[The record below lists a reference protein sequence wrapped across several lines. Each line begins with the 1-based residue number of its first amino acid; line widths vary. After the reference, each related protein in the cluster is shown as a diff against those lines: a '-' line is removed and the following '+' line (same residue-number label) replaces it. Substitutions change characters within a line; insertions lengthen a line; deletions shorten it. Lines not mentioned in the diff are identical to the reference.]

1 MDIINI
7 LAKFDLDGKTY
18 LITLSNNNIVFYSYS
33 NKKYSKALSRE
44 ELETCFKILDSLLI
58 RKETS
63 IYLRDR
69 KIGNNI
75 YQIFYDSKTDLCWW
89 NCITSKNINDED
101 YEILMNLYN
110 NIQEVY
116 YFSLM
121 EKNEKKTTT
130 SIIRKILNKTIR
142 VYISAT
148 AISLI
153 ITGAL
158 YTYSLPQSI
167 VKLNDEQ
174 VVTVMDYFKYME
186 NTGLGK
192 IQDEKAKEYRENL
205 DSDYEYN
212 WREIEQAIDENPYLK
227 QNEKDFIKK
236 FKCIFDSHHGYM
248 NIPMVIDRLKTF
260 RADYFEGRIPF
271 KPLASGVYYTEL
283 NHAYYAN
290 AYSIDDVHKWI
301 LIHEFIHV
309 IAISSSGKSI
319 EYVTDLA
326 TREFLIKLIENGEIK
341 PKSEWYDSNG
351 GLINYKTA
359 YSHSC
364 KLFYLL
370 LNLVD
375 EETRLK
381 YLYQTDERLL
391 AEALIK
397 IDKTSNPNEAKSR
410 AYNLVFEF
418 SKSFEFPDSNIIVDK
433 ITHRD
438 YTDQEIYN
446 KLNYYYEMKF
456 GHSIA
461 SDLNS
466 VLELFEKEPV
476 GMIETAKRKVGIPT
490 YNEITPPMKETIE
503 ETLGLSQK
511 IIDNITI
518 QPQGLFFDDIPPIIY
533 YTEDKKP
540 KNMILT
546 NEIKRTLTEK
556 YNYKT
561 GKGNVK

>member
-7 LAKFDLDGKTY
+7 LAKFDFDRKTY
-18 LITLSNNNIVFYSYS
+18 LITLYNNNIVFYSYS
-33 NKKYSKALSRE
+33 NKEYSKALSRE
-44 ELETCFKILDSLLI
+44 ELEMCFKILDSLLI

-89 NCITSKNINDED
+89 NCITSKNINDEE

-116 YFSLM
+116 YLAVWKKKEKQNISIVRKI
-121 EKNEKKTTT
+121 KNELLK
-130 SIIRKILNKTIR
+130 
-142 VYISAT
+142 VYLPGSAI
-148 AISLI
+148 ALI
-153 ITGAL
+153 ICGAL
-158 YTYSLPQSI
+158 YAYSLPQSI
-167 VKLNDEQ
+167 VILNDEQ
-174 VVTVMDYFKYME
+174 VVTVKDYFNYMNKIE
-186 NTGLGK
+186 MAK
-192 IQDEKAKEYRENL
+192 IQNEKAKEYRENI

-212 WREIEQAIDENPYLK
+212 WSEIEQAIDENSYLK

-236 FKCIFDSHHGYM
+236 FKCIFDSHHEYM
-248 NIPMVIDRLKTF
+248 NIPMVIDRLKTL
-260 RADYFEGRIPF
+260 RADYFEEKIQFTPS
-271 KPLASGVYYTEL
+271 ASGAYHSVL
-283 NHAYYAN
+283 NHVYYAN
-290 AYSIDDVHKWI
+290 AHDIEDVNEWI

-309 IAISSSGKSI
+309 MAISSSGKSN

-326 TREFLIKLIENGEIK
+326 TREILLKFIENGEIELGA
-341 PKSEWYDSNG
+341 EWYDSNG
-351 GLINYKTA
+351 GLMNIQSG

-381 YLYQTDERLL
+381 YLYQTDERAL

-397 IDKTSNPNEAKSR
+397 IDKTNDKNEAKRR
-410 AYNLVFEF
+410 AYNLVFDF
-418 SKSFEFPDSNIIVDK
+418 SKSFELSGANGMIDK

-446 KLNYYYEMKF
+446 MLNYYYEIKF

-466 VLELFEKEPV
+466 VLELSEKEPV
-476 GMIETAKRKVGIPT
+476 GMIESVKRKVGIPT
-490 YNEITPPMKETIE
+490 YNEITQPMKETIE
-503 ETLGLSQK
+503 ETLGLSPE
-511 IIDNITI
+511 IIDSITI
-518 QPQGLFFDDIPPIIY
+518 QPQGLFFDDISSTIY
-533 YTEDKKP
+533 YTEDNKQKKLV
-540 KNMILT
+540 LT
-546 NEIKRTLTEK
+546 DELTEAFTK
-556 YNYKT
+556 RYNYKT
-561 GKGNVK
+561 KNQNAK